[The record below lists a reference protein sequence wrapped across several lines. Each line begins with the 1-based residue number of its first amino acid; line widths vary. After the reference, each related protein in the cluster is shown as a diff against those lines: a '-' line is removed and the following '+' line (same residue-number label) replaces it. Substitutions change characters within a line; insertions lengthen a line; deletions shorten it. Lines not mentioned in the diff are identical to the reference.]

1 VKREPTEKPKPGEI
15 RVVRRLLIEPT
26 TLRLKSDPNKEMMR
40 WLERATIQQVYRDG
54 KWRDQYWINY

>member
-1 VKREPTEKPKPGEI
+1 MKREPVEKPKPGET